1 MRLQIDN
8 KLSNKDHDVWIALAE
23 RVGSRSNCVR
33 RSVGAVLLKNGLLA
47 SDGWNGVSA
56 DLVDCREAG
65 CPRCIGGGETGSGY
79 ENCICIHAE
88 QRAVAEAAK
97 NGVNT
102 AGCTMYVTL
111 RPCLQCLA
119 ICLAAGV
126 TEIFY
131 SGEEWEYP
139 ADVERIYHVLSD
151 QFEAFGRVEGPHDSR
166 IATVYRI
173 IGRIQTP

>member
-1 MRLQIDN
+1 
-8 KLSNKDHDVWIALAE
+8 
-23 RVGSRSNCVR
+23 
-33 RSVGAVLLKNGLLA
+33 
-47 SDGWNGVSA
+47 
-56 DLVDCREAG
+56 
-65 CPRCIGGGETGSGY
+65 
-79 ENCICIHAE
+79 
-88 QRAVAEAAK
+88 
-97 NGVNT
+97 
-102 AGCTMYVTL
+102 MYVTL